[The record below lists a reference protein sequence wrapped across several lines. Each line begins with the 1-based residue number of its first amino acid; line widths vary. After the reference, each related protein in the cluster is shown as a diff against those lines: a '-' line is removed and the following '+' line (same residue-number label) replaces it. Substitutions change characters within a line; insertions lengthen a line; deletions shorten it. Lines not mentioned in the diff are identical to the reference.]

1 MSAGEAHGAAAQDAP
16 GPEAAGGHGSGHG
29 GGHGSK
35 AILAAL
41 GANLA
46 IAAAKFVGYLITGSS
61 SMLAESVHSV
71 ADSGN
76 QGLLLLGGK
85 RAKREADAEH
95 PFGHGRDRYFY
106 AFVVALVL
114 FSVGGLFSIYEG
126 YHKLHEPHELESP
139 AVAIGILAFAICAE
153 GFSFRTAIHESAPL
167 KGDDSWWGFIRHAK
181 VPELPIVLLED
192 FAALV
197 GLALA
202 LLGVGLA
209 VLTGEPVW
217 DAIGTLCI
225 GVLLLAVALVLA
237 VEMKSLL
244 MGESASKD
252 AVRAIRGALVD
263 GSAVTRV
270 IHLKTMHLG
279 PDELLVAAKIAMAPA
294 LDLPAVARA
303 IDDAE
308 ARVRAVEPQARVMYL
323 EPDLDR
329 TPAGE
334 QRAGS
339 VRT

>member
-1 MSAGEAHGAAAQDAP
+1 MSTDVGHGEQGGAHAAT
-16 GPEAAGGHGSGHG
+16 AGGAGGHG

-76 QGLLLLGGK
+76 QALLLVGGK
-85 RAKREADAEH
+85 RAQRGADEEH
-95 PFGHGRDRYFY
+95 PFGYGRDRYFY

-126 YHKLHEPHELESP
+126 YHKLHDPHELES
-139 AVAIGILAFAICAE
+139 AGVAIGILVFAIIAE
-153 GFSFRTAIHESAPL
+153 AFSFRTAIKESRPL
-167 KGDDSWWGFIRHAK
+167 KGKDSWWGFIRHAK
-181 VPELPIVLLED
+181 VPELPVVLLED

-197 GLALA
+197 GLVLA

-209 VLTGEPVW
+209 VITGDPVW

-225 GVLLLAVALVLA
+225 GVLLLAVAVILA

-244 MGESASKD
+244 LGESAAKQS
-252 AVRAIRGALVD
+252 VTAIRAALVD
-263 GSAVTRV
+263 GTSVTRV

-279 PDELLVAAKIAMAPA
+279 PDELLVAAKLAFAPT
-294 LDLPAVARA
+294 LDLPAVAHA

-308 ARVRAVEPQARVMYL
+308 ARVRAAEPAARVMYL

-329 TPAGE
+329 TPELG
-334 QRAGS
+334 QRSGS